1 MIPSHSNTVSK
12 KRPEYDTD
20 CSEIVKDRA
29 LERVFARLLSSFAV
43 DSNLES
49 FLAAIVR
56 HNVQMRCGTH
66 FTIWARKKQMSGEYL
81 QLKILCLIWL
91 REL

>member
-1 MIPSHSNTVSK
+1 MFQNYFK
-12 KRPEYDTD
+12 KGAEYDTD
-20 CSEIVKDRA
+20 CSEITKDRA
-29 LERVFARLLSSFAV
+29 LERVFARLLSSFV
-43 DSNLES
+43 LDSSLEI
-49 FLAAIVR
+49 FLAAIVQ

-66 FTIWARKKQMSGEYL
+66 STIWARKKQMSGEYL